1 MNINIILQSST
12 LDIKCVSIPH
22 VMQQFTSGFSE
33 ATRVL
38 RSALLMEM
46 KGNGRKAHM
55 LFRHALSLCPQH
67 PDLLNHYGEFV
78 EKNNLIL
85 ADYYYSQALIFS
97 PGHEQAR
104 LNHLRVLPY
113 MDQLDREHL
122 KEVDRKK
129 RKFAEIGYIFTDI
142 EKSRFIYNC
151 AAMEGNTIDLHQ
163 TNMIIEHG
171 LMANGKSFTEHSEIL
186 GLDDAVMYIRNV
198 NTITLETILEIHR
211 RVLGRVD
218 QIEAGRVR
226 NTPVCV
232 GNYHPPGP
240 LELDKILKDFI
251 LWLNS
256 HDIQHPIQYAALAH
270 HKLVNIHPFADGNGR
285 TARLLMNLILL
296 RNGFPIV
303 TIPVKERNVY
313 FEYLQLA
320 NEGDER
326 PFVRYT

>member
-1 MNINIILQSST
+1 M
-12 LDIKCVSIPH
+12 PH
-22 VMQQFTSGFSE
+22 MFE
-33 ATRVL
+33 ATRAL
-38 RSALLMEM
+38 RSALAMEK
-46 KGNGRKAHM
+46 KGNDHKALR
-55 LFRHALSLCPQH
+55 LFHHALSLCPRH

-97 PGHEQAR
+97 PGHEQAL
-104 LNHLRVLPY
+104 LNHLRVLPRVEK
-113 MDQLDREHL
+113 LDRMHL

-129 RKFAEIGYIFTDI
+129 RKFGCNAFEEIVKM
-142 EKSRFIYNC
+142 EHCRFIYHC

-171 LMANGKSFTEHSEIL
+171 LIASGKEHNEIV
-186 GLDDAVMYIRNV
+186 GLNDAVMYIRNC
-198 NTITLETILEIHR
+198 NTVTLDTILEIHR

-218 QIEAGRVR
+218 QMEAGRVR
-226 NTPVCV
+226 NVPVCV
-232 GNYHPPGP
+232 GDYHPPGP
-240 LELDKILKDFI
+240 LELDTILKDFI
-251 LWLNS
+251 IWLNS
-256 HDIQHPIQYAALAH
+256 HESLHPIQYAALAH
-270 HKLVNIHPFADGNGR
+270 HKLVKIHPFADGNGR

-320 NEGDER
+320 NDGDYR
-326 PFVRYT
+326 PFVRYIHVERC